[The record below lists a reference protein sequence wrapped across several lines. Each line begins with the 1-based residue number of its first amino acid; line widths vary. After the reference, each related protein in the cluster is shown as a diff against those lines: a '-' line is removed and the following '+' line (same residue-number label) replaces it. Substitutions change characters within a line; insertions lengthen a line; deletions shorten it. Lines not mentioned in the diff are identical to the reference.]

1 MTQVC
6 RFETPDRTQPFSFFL
21 TSSHHHPLMNFYHIS
36 LLLLVVLSAYS
47 EGPQHAKSPEPT
59 VCSNSS
65 ISLGVLAP
73 ILPQYEVFKFTLP
86 SKVYMSMSTLPQNEV
101 FKSALP
107 QNEVFNNFPVNCQF
121 FCPVKTV
128 MYSLSNIVKSFQNLT
143 STALCGGEKI
153 GWSIRMILESFQHVF
168 KMYAWSLSESRASIQ
183 LQCKLTALFS
193 KKSFFRKHDFAIYEY
208 KLYHSSQN
216 VHLKIFSYNNKISTL
231 MQTKGS
237 HLKNHTNFISMVVER
252 LLYFQLMNSSHT
264 PLVTCRIS
272 SISFYGVSKRM
283 TCKSLF

>member
-6 RFETPDRTQPFSFFL
+6 RFETPDCTRPFSFFL